1 MLNNIRATQTLLISL
16 SVKGGGS
23 APKDLQAKPPTT
35 GIGSL
40 LTIVRSGQ
48 CGIAAHPG
56 FLEPSPTSTKAIF
69 KL

>member
-40 LTIVRSGQ
+40 LTIGRVIKWAMWRRGTSGFF
-48 CGIAAHPG
+48 GAVAN
-56 FLEPSPTSTKAIF
+56 FN
-69 KL
+69 